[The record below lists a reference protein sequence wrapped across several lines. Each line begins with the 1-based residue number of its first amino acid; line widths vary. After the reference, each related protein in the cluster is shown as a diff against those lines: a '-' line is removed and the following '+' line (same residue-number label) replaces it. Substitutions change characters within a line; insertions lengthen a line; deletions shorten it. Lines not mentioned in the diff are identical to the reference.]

1 MEDKTLNTVSV
12 TENLQNEK
20 ESNGLFV
27 VLSVLKRFWVLILIF
42 TIIGAGIGIG
52 LALANDKTVYT
63 QTKKVVCIAKIE
75 NKTMLTNISLTN
87 RYIPTIKDQ
96 ITTSLFIDKANEI
109 YGKDYDPISA
119 SAIGVTA
126 GTNLILRIS
135 YSDVDP
141 NVAEAKLNQQVELI
155 KAETSA
161 QKVVIDSK
169 AQATKRAQ
177 EGYTYQ
183 QERGFDVARD
193 LAKNDAKGQFTN
205 LGIGLGTMAG
215 VGVGMSH
222 IVNDALNNANSNNIS
237 QNNATICKKC
247 GSAIPAN
254 SKFCLN
260 CGEKISY
267 KFNCPQCGK
276 ELIDGAKFCPEC
288 GAKII

>member
-1 MEDKTLNTVSV
+1 MEDKTLNAVPV

-42 TIIGAGIGIG
+42 TIIGAGIGVG

-109 YGKDYDPISA
+109 YGEGDAISA

-141 NVAEAKLNQQVELI
+141 NVAEAKLNAFLQAAEILYGENNKTLRLVTGDEVSFRAIDNYPKLTSSNKFAAYTLIGVLGGLIVGAALAFLFYILDNTVTNKDEL
-155 KAETSA
+155 ERLTGTN
-161 QKVVIDSK
+161 VIAFID
-169 AQATKRAQ
+169 
-177 EGYTYQ
+177 
-183 QERGFDVARD
+183 DV
-193 LAKNDAKGQFTN
+193 
-205 LGIGLGTMAG
+205 
-215 VGVGMSH
+215 
-222 IVNDALNNANSNNIS
+222 
-237 QNNATICKKC
+237 
-247 GSAIPAN
+247 
-254 SKFCLN
+254 
-260 CGEKISY
+260 
-267 KFNCPQCGK
+267 K
-276 ELIDGAKFCPEC
+276 E
-288 GAKII
+288 

>member
-135 YSDVDP
+135 YSDLDP
-141 NVAEAKLNQQVELI
+141 NVAEAKLNAFLQA
-155 KAETSA
+155 AEILYGENNKTIRLVTGDEVSFRSIDNYPKLTS
-161 QKVVIDSK
+161 
-169 AQATKRAQ
+169 
-177 EGYTYQ
+177 
-183 QERGFDVARD
+183 
-193 LAKNDAKGQFTN
+193 
-205 LGIGLGTMAG
+205 
-215 VGVGMSH
+215 
-222 IVNDALNNANSNNIS
+222 SNNFMAYTLIGVLGGLIVGAALAFLFYIID
-237 QNNATICKKC
+237 NTVTDKDELERLTGTNVIAFIDDV
-247 GSAIPAN
+247 
-254 SKFCLN
+254 
-260 CGEKISY
+260 
-267 KFNCPQCGK
+267 K
-276 ELIDGAKFCPEC
+276 E
-288 GAKII
+288 